1 MTTLKRIRVVDRWY
15 VEGYCDSEETKPTQD
30 IAEGSTLT
38 ETDTGKVKM
47 FNVRINDWIEQ
58 FSLQG

>member
-1 MTTLKRIRVVDRWY
+1 MTILKRIRMGDRWWL
-15 VEGYCDSEETKPTQD
+15 EGYCDSAETKPTQD

-47 FNVRINDWIEQ
+47 FNVPANDWIEQ

>member
-1 MTTLKRIRVVDRWY
+1 MTILKKIRVGDKVFL
-15 VEGYCDSEETKPTQD
+15 EGYCDSEETKPTQD

-47 FNVRINDWIEQ
+47 FNVPANEWIEQ

>member
-1 MTTLKRIRVVDRWY
+1 MTILRRLRIGNRWWF
-15 VEGYCDSEETKPTQD
+15 EGYCDSTETKPTQD

-38 ETDTGKVKM
+38 ETDTGKVFF
-47 FNVRINDWIEQ
+47 FNERSNAWIEQ

>member
-1 MTTLKRIRVVDRWY
+1 MTILRNLRMDNRWWF
-15 VEGYCDSEETKPTQD
+15 EGYCDSTETKPTQD

-38 ETDTGKVKM
+38 ETDTGKVFF
-47 FNVRINDWIEQ
+47 FNKRSNAWIEQ

>member
-1 MTTLKRIRVVDRWY
+1 MTILKRIRMDNRWFI
-15 VEGYCDSEETKPTQD
+15 EGYCDSNETKPTAD

-38 ETDTGKVKM
+38 ETNTGKVKM
-47 FNVRINDWIEQ
+47 FNVRVNDWIEQ

>member
-1 MTTLKRIRVVDRWY
+1 MTILKNIRMDNRWFI
-15 VEGYCDSEETKPTQD
+15 EGYCDSTETKPTAD

-38 ETDTGKVKM
+38 EPDTGKVFM
-47 FNVRINDWIEQ
+47 YNVRANAWIEQ